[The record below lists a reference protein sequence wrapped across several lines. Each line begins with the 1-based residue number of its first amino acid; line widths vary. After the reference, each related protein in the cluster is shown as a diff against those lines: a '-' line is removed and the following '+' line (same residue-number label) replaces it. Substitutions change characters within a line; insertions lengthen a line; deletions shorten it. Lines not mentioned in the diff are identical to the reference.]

1 MRETYCL
8 IAFDSPHA
16 AIRSEK
22 LLKALSPAVMP
33 TLRAVTASCGMSLRL
48 KTEQAEQARALL
60 RESSLD
66 PALYRFYRVEQEGE
80 EARCTPMNG

>member
-1 MRETYCL
+1 MRETFCL

-22 LLKALSPAVMP
+22 LLKALSPAVVP

-48 KTEQAEQARALL
+48 KTEQAEEARSLL
-60 RESSLD
+60 KASSLD
-66 PALYRFYRVEQEGE
+66 PSLYRFYHVEQEGE
-80 EARCTPMNG
+80 ETRCTQTD